1 MRTALATL
9 AALAA
14 LQSAPAMGLLT
25 VRLWDS
31 QKAQLWVTHSERGL
45 AQATVQATAPR

>member
-14 LQSAPAMGLLT
+14 LQSAPALVADTPAPPT
-25 VRLWDS
+25 V
-31 QKAQLWVTHSERGL
+31 
-45 AQATVQATAPR
+45 